1 MSRHHCSRCH
11 VIPAVAVTSFLQSLS
26 HLPCSRCYIT
36 VQSLSR
42 HRAVAVTS
50 PCSRC
55 QTILAVGVTSLR
67 VLNDTSTGR
76 QFQQLCLAHTMCRV
90 LPSHTMCSVTIS
102 HPTQCAKCCNLIP
115 HTICRVLQ
123 SHTPNNVQCYNLT
136 DHTTCRVLQSHTTC
150 RVVRSHTTCRVL
162 RSHTTFSLSFLFKS
176 RDL

>member
-26 HLPCSRCYIT
+26 HRPCSRCYIT

-55 QTILAVGVTSLR
+55 HVTVQSLSNHPCRRRHIFAGAERHFNRKAVPAT
-67 VLNDTSTGR
+67 
-76 QFQQLCLAHTMCRV
+76 
-90 LPSHTMCSVTIS
+90 LPRPHNVHSVTIS
-102 HPTQCAKCCNLIP
+102 HNVQCYNLTP
-115 HTICRVLQ
+115 HTMCKVLQ
-123 SHTPNNVQCYNLT
+123 SHTPHNVQCYNLT
-136 DHTTCRVLQSHTTC
+136 DHTTCRVLQTHTTC